1 MKRILDYLL
10 SIIYMVHFGAT
21 LALFH
26 VYQVIAFTLFGRKA
40 QKVAAD
46 HLNFS
51 LTYGLLW
58 TGASIKFRQK
68 APIPTDRPVIFVAN
82 HQSTYDI
89 SGIGWFLRK
98 YTPIYVSK
106 IELAKGIPS
115 VSYNLRKSQ
124 AALINRKDGKQA
136 VTEIARLARHI
147 QEHNYS
153 AVIFP
158 EGTRTQSGIM
168 KPFAVGGIS
177 TLLKRAPRALVVPL
191 AIQGTGALNPTRG
204 IFPLVSFSDLS
215 WTTLEGIEPAG
226 LTTEEVTILAQNAIQ
241 AELDLSKNPAREINR
256 QF

>member
-10 SIIYMVHFGAT
+10 SVIYMIHFGAT
-21 LALFH
+21 LAFFH
-26 VYQVIAFTLFGRKA
+26 VYQVIAFALFGRKI
-40 QKVAAD
+40 QKIAAD

-58 TGASIKFRQK
+58 TGASIKLEQK
-68 APIPTDRPVIFVAN
+68 EQLPENRPIIFVAN

-89 SGIGWFLRK
+89 SGISWLLRK
-98 YTPIYVSK
+98 HTPIFVSK

-136 VTEIARLARHI
+136 IMEIARLGKHI
-147 QEHNYS
+147 QENNYS

-158 EGTRTQSGIM
+158 EGTRTQSGVM
-168 KPFAVGGIS
+168 KPFAVGGLA
-177 TLLKRAPRALVVPL
+177 TLLKRAPSALIVPV

-204 IFPLVSFSDLS
+204 LFPLVSFSRLS
-215 WTTLEGIEPAG
+215 WTSLSGIEPSGRTAEE
-226 LTTEEVTILAQNAIQ
+226 LTQLVQANIQ
-241 AELDLSKNPAREINR
+241 AELDRPS
-256 QF
+256 